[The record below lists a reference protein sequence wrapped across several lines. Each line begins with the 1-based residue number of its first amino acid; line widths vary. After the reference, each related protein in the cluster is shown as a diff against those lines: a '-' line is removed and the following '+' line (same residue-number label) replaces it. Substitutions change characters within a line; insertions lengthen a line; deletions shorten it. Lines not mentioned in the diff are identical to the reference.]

1 VNSSIDYV
9 VNLMDLR
16 DTFLYMLA
24 TVLCVLETVIF
35 TLPTAPMM
43 LNARM
48 VLMEF
53 MCNVVGV
60 W

>member
-1 VNSSIDYV
+1 
-9 VNLMDLR
+9 
-16 DTFLYMLA
+16 MLA